1 MIAIINGK
9 IYTISGG
16 IIEKGTVLIE
26 DGKIRAVGK
35 GLDAPRGA
43 RVFDAAGKV
52 VTPGIIDAHTH
63 LGIHEEG
70 IGFEGRD
77 YNEMTEPV
85 TPYMRAIDGINP
97 DEPGTRDALA
107 GGVTTVISGP
117 GSANVIGGESVAIKT
132 YGRVID
138 RMVIRQPAGLK
149 VAFGENPKR
158 VYNELKKTPMTRMGI
173 AALLRKT
180 LVEGQ
185 NYLAKIERAKGDP
198 EKMPER
204 DLGMEAVARVL
215 RREMPL
221 RAHAHRADDMMTAIR
236 IAEEF
241 NVLLSLEHAT
251 EGHKIADELARR
263 GIPAVVG
270 PTLTSRT
277 KFELRDKTFETPRI
291 LYEAGVKFALMTDHP
306 VIPVQYLPLAAA
318 LAVREGLPE
327 DAALRAITLSAAE
340 IIGVADRIG
349 SIEPGKDADL
359 VIWSKLPLDPQA
371 RAEKV
376 FVDGALVHVHDAEGP
391 AEAR

>member
-1 MIAIINGK
+1 MIAITNGK

-26 DGKIRAVGK
+26 DGKIRAVGE
-35 GLDAPRGA
+35 GREAPRGA

-132 YGRVID
+132 CGRVID

-185 NYLAKIERAKGDP
+185 NYLARIERAKGDP

-376 FVDGALVHVHDAEGP
+376 FVDGALVHDAEGLS
-391 AEAR
+391 EIR

>member
-1 MIAIINGK
+1 MTTVAIVNGN

-16 IIEKGTVLIE
+16 IIEKGTILIE
-26 DGKIRAVGK
+26 GGKITAVGK
-35 GLDAPRGA
+35 GLAAPKGA
-43 RVFDAAGKV
+43 EIFDAAGKV
-52 VTPGIIDAHTH
+52 ITPGIIDAHTH

-70 IGFEGRD
+70 VGIEGRD
-77 YNEMTEPV
+77 YNEKVDPV
-85 TPYMRAIDGINP
+85 TPQMRAIDGINP
-97 DEPGTRDALA
+97 DEPGTKDALA
-107 GGVTTVISGP
+107 GGVTAVISGP

-158 VYNELKKTPMTRMGI
+158 VYTELKKTPVTRMGT
-173 AALLRKT
+173 AALLRQA
-180 LVEGQ
+180 LVAGQ
-185 NYLAKIERAKGDP
+185 NYLARIERAKGDP
-198 EKMPER
+198 EKMPDR
-204 DLGMEAVARVL
+204 DLGMEAIARVL
-215 RREMPL
+215 RREVPM

-241 NVLLSLEHAT
+241 NVQLTLEHAT
-251 EGHKIADELARR
+251 ESHKITDELAKR

-270 PTLTSRT
+270 PTLIGRE
-277 KFELRDKTFETPRI
+277 KFELRDRTFETPRV
-291 LYEAGVKFALMTDHP
+291 LYEAGIKFALMTDHP

-327 DAALRAITLSAAE
+327 DVAMRSITLSAAE

-349 SIEPGKDADL
+349 SIEAGKDADL
-359 VIWSKLPLDPQA
+359 VIWSRLPLDPQA

-376 FVDGALVHVHDAEGP
+376 FVDGALVHDTEVSL
-391 AEAR
+391 

>member
-1 MIAIINGK
+1 MTTVAIVNGN

-16 IIEKGTVLIE
+16 IIEKGTILIE
-26 DGKIRAVGK
+26 GGKITAVGK
-35 GLDAPRGA
+35 GLAAPKGA
-43 RVFDAAGKV
+43 EIFDAAGKV
-52 VTPGIIDAHTH
+52 ITPGIIDAHTH

-70 IGFEGRD
+70 VGIEGRD
-77 YNEMTEPV
+77 YNEKVDPV
-85 TPYMRAIDGINP
+85 TPQMRAIDGINP
-97 DEPGTRDALA
+97 DEPGTKDALA
-107 GGVTTVISGP
+107 GGVTAVISGP

-158 VYNELKKTPMTRMGI
+158 VYTELKKTPVTRMGT
-173 AALLRKT
+173 AALLRQA
-180 LVEGQ
+180 LVAGQ
-185 NYLAKIERAKGDP
+185 NYLARIERAKGDP
-198 EKMPER
+198 EKMPDR
-204 DLGMEAVARVL
+204 DLGMEAIARVL
-215 RREMPL
+215 RREVPM

-241 NVLLSLEHAT
+241 NVQLTLEHAT
-251 EGHKIADELARR
+251 ESHKITDELAKR

-270 PTLTSRT
+270 PTLIGRE
-277 KFELRDKTFETPRI
+277 KFELRDRTFETPRV
-291 LYEAGVKFALMTDHP
+291 LYEAGIKFALMTDHP

-327 DAALRAITLSAAE
+327 DVAMRSITLSAAE

-349 SIEPGKDADL
+349 SIEAGKDADL
-359 VIWSKLPLDPQA
+359 VIWSRLPLDPQA

-376 FVDGALVHVHDAEGP
+376 FVDGALVYDTEVSL
-391 AEAR
+391 

>member
-35 GLDAPRGA
+35 GLDVPRGA

>member
-1 MIAIINGK
+1 MTTVAIVNGN

-16 IIEKGTVLIE
+16 IIEKGTILIE
-26 DGKIRAVGK
+26 GGKITAVGK
-35 GLDAPRGA
+35 GLAAPKGA
-43 RVFDAAGKV
+43 EIFDAAGKV

-70 IGFEGRD
+70 VGIEGRD
-77 YNEMTEPV
+77 YNEKVDPV
-85 TPYMRAIDGINP
+85 TPQMRAIDGINP
-97 DEPGTRDALA
+97 DEPGTKDALA
-107 GGVTTVISGP
+107 GGVTAVISGP

-158 VYNELKKTPMTRMGI
+158 VYTELKKTPVTRMGT
-173 AALLRKT
+173 AALLRQA
-180 LVEGQ
+180 LVAGQ
-185 NYLAKIERAKGDP
+185 NYLARIERAKGDP
-198 EKMPER
+198 EKMPDR
-204 DLGMEAVARVL
+204 DLGMEAIARVL
-215 RREMPL
+215 RREVPM

-241 NVLLSLEHAT
+241 NVQLTLEHAT
-251 EGHKIADELARR
+251 ESHKIADELAKR

-270 PTLTSRT
+270 PTLTGRE
-277 KFELRDKTFETPRI
+277 KFELRDRTFETPRV

-327 DAALRAITLSAAE
+327 DVALRSITLSAAE

-349 SIEPGKDADL
+349 SIEAGKDADL
-359 VIWSKLPLDPQA
+359 VIWSRLPLDPQA

-376 FVDGALVHVHDAEGP
+376 FVDGALVHDTEVSL
-391 AEAR
+391 